1 MRALFLTT
9 EFPWPT
15 TSGGRVRTFGQLSI
29 LDALPDLQLS
39 VVSLCEEAIDA
50 TTLSALRAKLARAY
64 VADPV
69 FHPIH
74 LKAHRAYLPWVL
86 GVRIIGRLPYLAAKW
101 VSPRVRSAIA
111 RELRHGVDIVHVDH
125 LGMAAYVSL
134 IRRMAP
140 RARLVLDQHNVES
153 DFFAQFRDRKRGVVK
168 TIVGLEYKTARAY
181 EERTVAAFDHVIAI
195 SEDDAATFR
204 TMGAKAVSVVPQVI
218 RFKKVER
225 VRPKAPR
232 LVYLGNLG
240 WHPNVEGLTW
250 FFKNVW
256 PKIRKARPEITL
268 TVGGSGL
275 RQDEHGKPIVPPEWV
290 APNAEIIGF
299 VDDLD
304 AFYKDATAFIAPILG
319 GSGVRIKILE
329 AFRAGL
335 PLIATYEGALGL
347 PLEDG
352 VHGVMAKT
360 PDEFAAGTLR
370 VVDDAKL
377 WQSFVDRGYA
387 YLDSAHSLKAASRA
401 MRAAYGLKAE
411 S

>member
-1 MRALFLTT
+1 VRALFLTT

-15 TSGGRVRTFGQLSI
+15 ISGGRVRTFGQLSI
-29 LDALPDLQLS
+29 LDSLADVQLS
-39 VVSLCEEAIDA
+39 VVSLREEAIEPSA
-50 TTLSALRAKLARAY
+50 LSALRAKLPRAY

-74 LKAHRAYLPWVL
+74 LKAHRAYLPWVA
-86 GVRIIGRLPYLAAKW
+86 GVRVIGRLPYLAAKW
-101 VSPRVRSAIA
+101 VSPRVHRAIA
-111 RELRHGVDIVHVDH
+111 RELRHGADVVHVDH

-153 DFFAQFRDRKRGVVK
+153 DFFAQFRDRKRGVVRA
-168 TIVGLEYKTARAY
+168 IAGMEYKAARAY
-181 EERTVAAFDHVIAI
+181 EERTVAAFDHVVAI
-195 SEDDAATFR
+195 SEDDATTFR
-204 TMGAKAVSVVPQVI
+204 TMGAKSVSVVPQVI
-218 RFKKVER
+218 RFKPVKRER
-225 VRPKAPR
+225 PARPR

-240 WHPNVEGLTW
+240 WHPNVEGLNW
-250 FFKNVW
+250 FFKEVW
-256 PKIRKARPEITL
+256 PRLHAARPELTL

-275 RQDEHGKPIVPPEWV
+275 KTDARGKPIVPPEWL

-352 VHGVMAKT
+352 VHGVIAKT

-387 YLDSAHSLKAASRA
+387 YLDSAHSLKTASRV
-401 MRAAYGLKAE
+401 MRGAYGLGAE